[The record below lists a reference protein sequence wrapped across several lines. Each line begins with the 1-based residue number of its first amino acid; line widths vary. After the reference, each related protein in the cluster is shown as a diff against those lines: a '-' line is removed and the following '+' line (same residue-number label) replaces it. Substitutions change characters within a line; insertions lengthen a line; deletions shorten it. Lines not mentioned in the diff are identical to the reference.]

1 MNQSKYENHEN
12 EGAMGGHDGFLLAN
26 VSIYFI
32 LFLIPCVQL
41 AGTVCPRC
49 YRRSKK
55 ASKKALAH
63 PKDHL
68 ERSLRPIQATQVT
81 PGPFWTKQ
89 KRLED
94 FRTSNENLST

>member
-1 MNQSKYENHEN
+1 MIFF
-12 EGAMGGHDGFLLAN
+12 G
-26 VSIYFI
+26 II
-32 LFLIPCVQL
+32 WVQL

-68 ERSLRPIQATQVT
+68 EQSLRPIQATQVT
-81 PGPFWTKQ
+81 LGHFGPEKIDLKTFGLQMKTL
-89 KRLED
+89 RLETY
-94 FRTSNENLST
+94 FPLKEPQNSLSLWNGSVR